1 MADNLCIDHELIDGR
16 NLGSCSLWHILILDL
31 ESRQEL
37 IANFPILRHLK
48 LNVTLQSTVARRLH
62 VQVDAEL
69 LLFFVQTVPL
79 RVDLQV
85 LVAAATHPLLLLT
98 HGSKGGLLVTHHGQS
113 FFLLLDSLEGYGA
126 SA

>member
-1 MADNLCIDHELIDGR
+1 MADDLCIDHELIDGR
-16 NLGSCSLWHILILDL
+16 NLGSCSLWHVLILDL
-31 ESRQEL
+31 ERRQEL
-37 IANFPILRHLK
+37 IANFPILRHFK

-98 HGSKGGLLVTHHGQS
+98 HGPKGGLLVTHHGQS

>member
-1 MADNLCIDHELIDGR
+1 MADDLCIDHELIDGR
-16 NLGSCSLWHILILDL
+16 NLGSCSLWHVLILDL
-31 ESRQEL
+31 ERRQEL
-37 IANFPILRHLK
+37 IANFPILRHFK

-113 FFLLLDSLEGYGA
+113 LFLLLDSLEGYGA